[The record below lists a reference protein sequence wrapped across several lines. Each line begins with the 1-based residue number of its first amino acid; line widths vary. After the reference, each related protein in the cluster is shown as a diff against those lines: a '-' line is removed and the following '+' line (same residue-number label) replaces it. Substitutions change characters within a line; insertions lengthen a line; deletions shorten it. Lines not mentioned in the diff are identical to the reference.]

1 MPRGEK
7 TGTLYDYP
15 TYTLKNLAKEY
26 NIHYYIKDIERLSKA
41 DLVEAILAHVEW
53 LKTPETVKN
62 KVDFE
67 KSLADAPTN
76 FEKDESGF
84 FKGSPGRRN
93 IKQIEKEIE
102 KKTEKPPTPPSPPAY
117 KGQKGVSKKV
127 ATLVEAVVKEQT
139 SQAKLLAAYHE
150 LSAADQANFRDVIGI
165 EAKPLPKGVPA
176 LGEAD
181 VSDKQIAI
189 AINEYQEENAPGIV
203 QLQEPA
209 TLRAKTEPSVSQA
222 VLDNRKRLIA
232 AVAAKNPGGPAAA
245 YKKATEEEGY
255 TGTFATF
262 QKQFNEKKAEP
273 TVVPPPKRTI
283 VLKKPTPAAAEQP
296 YPKLAELEAKAAND
310 GPLSARRYLIALAKL
325 LIANKKES
333 QSTLGRKLAEMGFSG
348 TTQSTISKKI
358 SYMKD
363 IGLVKPYNAEN
374 GYYPLIA

>member
-102 KKTEKPPTPPSPPAY
+102 KKTEKPPTPPTPPTPPAY

-209 TLRAKTEPSVSQA
+209 TLQA
-222 VLDNRKRLIA
+222 
-232 AVAAKNPGGPAAA
+232 
-245 YKKATEEEGY
+245 
-255 TGTFATF
+255 
-262 QKQFNEKKAEP
+262 
-273 TVVPPPKRTI
+273 PPPKRKI
-283 VLKKPTPAAAEQP
+283 KIKSSQVKEDEH
-296 YPKLAELEAKAAND
+296 PKLTEFEAKAAND
-310 GPLSARRYLIALAKL
+310 GEHSQRRMLIAIAKL
-325 LIANKKES
+325 LIQDKKIS
-333 QSTLGRKLAEMGFSG
+333 QGKIGHALREQGFEAG
-348 TTQSTISKKI
+348 TAQPSISKKI
-358 SYMKD
+358 SYMTQ
-363 IGLVKPYNAEN
+363 IGLIKPYSREN
-374 GYYPLIA
+374 PYPIIA

>member
-1 MPRGEK
+1 MTNIPATRIDMPRGEK
-7 TGTLYDYP
+7 TGTLFDYP

-26 NIHYYIKDIERLSKA
+26 NLHYYIKDVERLSKA
-41 DLVEAILAHVEW
+41 DLVDAIMAHVEW
-53 LKTPETVKN
+53 LKTPEKVKN
-62 KVDFE
+62 KLDFE

-76 FEKDESGF
+76 FEKDERGF
-84 FKGSPGRRN
+84 FKEKPGRMN
-93 IKQIEKEIE
+93 IKQIQKEVEE
-102 KKTEKPPTPPSPPAY
+102 KKPKPPTPPTPPAY

-150 LSAADQANFRDVIGI
+150 LSATDQANFRDVIGI

-181 VSDKQIAI
+181 VSDRQIAI

-209 TLRAKTEPSVSQA
+209 TLRAKAEPVVSQA

-232 AVAAKNPGGPAAA
+232 AIAAKNPGGPAAA

-262 QKQFNEKKAEP
+262 KKQFDEKKA
-273 TVVPPPKRTI
+273 
-283 VLKKPTPAAAEQP
+283 KPTSQH
-296 YPKLAELEAKAAND
+296 PKLAELEEKAKGD
-310 GPLSARRYLIALAKL
+310 GPLSTRRYLIALAKL

-333 QSTLGRKLAEMGFSG
+333 QSSLGAKLAEMGFSG

>member
-1 MPRGEK
+1 MARGDK
-7 TGTLYDYP
+7 TGTLFDYP

-26 NIHYYIKDIERLSKA
+26 NLHYYIRDVERLSKA

-53 LKTPETVKN
+53 LKTPEKVKN
-62 KVDFE
+62 KLDFE
-67 KSLADAPTN
+67 KSLADTPTN
-76 FEKDESGF
+76 YETDQRGF
-84 FKGSPGRRN
+84 RPQRQN
-93 IKQIEKEIE
+93 IKQIKKEVEE
-102 KKTEKPPTPPSPPAY
+102 KKPKPPTPPTPPAY

-181 VSDKQIAI
+181 VSDRQIAI

-209 TLRAKTEPSVSQA
+209 TLQA
-222 VLDNRKRLIA
+222 
-232 AVAAKNPGGPAAA
+232 
-245 YKKATEEEGY
+245 
-255 TGTFATF
+255 
-262 QKQFNEKKAEP
+262 
-273 TVVPPPKRTI
+273 PPPKRKI
-283 VLKKPTPAAAEQP
+283 KIKSSQVKEDEH
-296 YPKLAELEAKAAND
+296 PKLTELEEKAVND
-310 GPLSARRYLIALAKL
+310 GPLSNRRYLIALAKL

-358 SYMKD
+358 SYMKE
-363 IGLVKPYNAEN
+363 IGLVKPFNAEN